1 MKADE
6 LSFANQQLA
15 GMLRAGIPLEGALRQ
30 LCSDM
35 KHGDLR
41 EELTLLEKDLAQGV
55 PLNKAL
61 EQRKLPAFYRTLMS
75 VGQAGGDLP
84 GTLLM
89 VADHYQ
95 RQHSLR
101 VRLGTLVVYPI
112 IIVTVSFVVSLL
124 LAFLFGPTGLF
135 LSETQVGLQ
144 LANSMTPWPL
154 RLAPWLSILAPGL
167 CVLLLLGFG
176 VALSYGPAR
185 AWLQW
190 HLPGFRDARLA
201 MIAEMFSLL
210 LSRNFPLSETVK
222 LLRGLERGQPLDAEL
237 KAWEGELE
245 SGSHRIQEVTRHG
258 QLFPPLFVWLV
269 ATGGEDWAAGFQR
282 ASQVYN
288 SRAHQRIEM
297 ALYAFLPIATLF
309 LGILVFVQI
318 YPVLTGIVN
327 GFHSTLDY

>member
-30 LCSDM
+30 LCSEM
-35 KHGDLR
+35 KHGALR
-41 EELTLLEKDLAQGV
+41 DEFTLLEQDLAQGT
-55 PLNKAL
+55 PLGGAL
-61 EQRKLPAFYRTLMS
+61 EKRKLPPLYRTLLS
-75 VGQAGGDLP
+75 VGQAGDDLP

-101 VRLGTLVVYPI
+101 VRLGTLVVYPL

-124 LAFLFGPTGLF
+124 LAFLFGPTGAFVNENAIGRVMWDSEPPLLF
-135 LSETQVGLQ
+135 RMGTWVGLVSPTVCGFLLVMMT
-144 LANSMTPWPL
+144 LALTHG
-154 RLAPWLSILAPGL
+154 RI
-167 CVLLLLGFG
+167 
-176 VALSYGPAR
+176 R

-190 HLPGFRDARLA
+190 RLPGFRDARLA
-201 MIAEMFSLL
+201 LIAEMFSLL
-210 LSRNFPLSETVK
+210 LSRNFPLSDTVK
-222 LLRGLERGQPLDAEL
+222 LLRGLERGRPLDKEL
-237 KAWEGELE
+237 KTWEVELE
-245 SGSHRIQEVTRHG
+245 AGSYRIQQVTRHG

-269 ATGGEDWAAGFQR
+269 ATGGEDWALGFQR

-288 SRAHQRIEM
+288 SRAQQRIEM

-309 LGILVFVQI
+309 LGLLVFLQI
-318 YPVLTGIVN
+318 YPMLSSIMGA
-327 GFHSTLDY
+327 FRSALLE

>member
-30 LCSDM
+30 LCSEM
-35 KHGDLR
+35 KRGVLH

-124 LAFLFGPTGLF
+124 LAFLFGPTGAF

-144 LANSMTPWPL
+144 LAHSMTPWPL
-154 RLAPWLSILAPGL
+154 RWAPWLSILAPCV
-167 CVLLLLGFG
+167 CVLLLMGFG
-176 VALSYGPAR
+176 VALRYGPLR

-210 LSRNFPLSETVK
+210 LSRNVPLSDTVK

-237 KAWEGELE
+237 KGWEGELE
-245 SGSHRIQEVTRHG
+245 PGSHRIQQVTRHG

-269 ATGGEDWAAGFQR
+269 ATGGEDWSAGFQR

-288 SRAHQRIEM
+288 SRAHQRIELG
-297 ALYAFLPIATLF
+297 LYAFLPIATLF
-309 LGILVFVQI
+309 LGLLVFVQI
-318 YPVLTGIVN
+318 YPVLTGIAN
-327 GFHSTLDY
+327 GFQSTLAY

>member
-55 PLNKAL
+55 PLSKAL

-124 LAFLFGPTGLF
+124 LAFLFGPTGALLNENAVGRILWDSEPPGF
-135 LSETQVGLQ
+135 LRMG
-144 LANSMTPWPL
+144 
-154 RLAPWLSILAPGL
+154 PWLGLIAPTL
-167 CVLLLLGFG
+167 CGLLLLILT
-176 VALSYGPAR
+176 VALSYGPIR

-190 HLPGFRDARLA
+190 RLPGFRDARLA

-210 LSRNFPLSETVK
+210 LSRNFPLSDTVT

-245 SGSHRIQEVTRHG
+245 SGSHRIQQVTRHG

-269 ATGGEDWAAGFQR
+269 ATGGEDWALGFQR

-288 SRAHQRIEM
+288 SRAQQRIEM

-309 LGILVFVQI
+309 LGLLVFVQI
-318 YPVLTGIVN
+318 YPILGSILG
-327 GFHSTLDY
+327 GFRSALFY